1 MDIFRSSSFTS
12 SSLLSSSS
20 SSSSSSEEDE
30 EEEEEVASDDE
41 FSLVSVVVF
50 FPPSKRFL
58 DFVANF
64 SKSFPNLLL
73 LNCAKFPHRLANAFE
88 AFECT
93 RLSEFEDVVGSCVV
107 VPMVLLCKAE
117 MWQKYFQTEESFLS
131 RFPKKTLFV
140 VRFCSRCDAV
150 YVSACDDL
158 ELQMMS

>member
-1 MDIFRSSSFTS
+1 MDIFCSSSFTS

-20 SSSSSSEEDE
+20 SSSSEEDKE
-30 EEEEEVASDDE
+30 EEEEDASDDE
-41 FSLVSVVVF
+41 FSLVSVAF

-93 RLSEFEDVVGSCVV
+93 RLTREFEDVVVVLCVV
-107 VPMVLLCKAE
+107 VPIVVLCAE
-117 MWQKYFQTEESFLS
+117 KWQKRRQSFSLVFHTKNN
-131 RFPKKTLFV
+131 RQKL
-140 VRFCSRCDAV
+140 
-150 YVSACDDL
+150 
-158 ELQMMS
+158 

>member
-30 EEEEEVASDDE
+30 EEEEEDASDDE
-41 FSLVSVVVF
+41 FSLVSVAF

-93 RLSEFEDVVGSCVV
+93 RLSEFEDVVGLCVV

>member
-1 MDIFRSSSFTS
+1 MDIFCSSSFTS

-20 SSSSSSEEDE
+20 SSSSEEDKE
-30 EEEEEVASDDE
+30 EEEEDASDDE
-41 FSLVSVVVF
+41 FSLVSVAF

-73 LNCAKFPHRLANAFE
+73 LNCAKFPHRLANALE

-93 RLSEFEDVVGSCVV
+93 RLSEFEDVVVLCVV
-107 VPMVLLCKAE
+107 VPILFLCKAE
-117 MWQKYFQTEESFLS
+117 MWQKEYARDRKEFLS

-140 VRFCSRCDAV
+140 VFLFLLR
-150 YVSACDDL
+150 
-158 ELQMMS
+158 

>member
-30 EEEEEVASDDE
+30 EEEEEDASDDE

-117 MWQKYFQTEESFLS
+117 MWQKEYETDSLV
-131 RFPKKTLFV
+131 FPKKLSALC
-140 VRFCSRCDAV
+140 FCSCCDDV